1 MAGMI
6 GVFMGN
12 INRTHYHEL
21 NLLLWDMHKK
31 FIAPKTAFELYE
43 KRWGYV
49 DQAKLTLKEKKLI
62 HLLTKEFGNGYFM
75 PATH

>member
-1 MAGMI
+1 MI

-21 NLLLWDMHKK
+21 NMLLWDMHKK
-31 FIAPKTAFELYE
+31 FIDTNTAFELYE

-49 DQAKLTLKEKKLI
+49 DQTKLTPKEKKLI
-62 HLLTKEFGNGYFM
+62 NLLTKEFGKGCFM
-75 PATH
+75 PATY